1 MKLFPSERELAR
13 RHWRYFGRPY
23 LIVFGIAA
31 VVGLLFG
38 IVWIVAGLLHFHPLW

>member
-23 LIVFGIAA
+23 LIVVGIAA

-38 IVWIVAGLLHFHPLW
+38 IVWVVAGLLHFHVLR

>member
-23 LIVFGIAA
+23 LMLFAIAA
-31 VVGLLFG
+31 LIGLLIG
-38 IVWIVAGLLHFHPLW
+38 IGWVIAGLLHFHVLR